1 MLIAKN
7 LRCYIEI
14 LISWTIHLAP
24 CKNFPLSCHN
34 NIIIISPGAYFGFEV
49 TSLRTGES
57 SRQLLEGEAAE
68 VCVLLL
74 DPEELTSDVE
84 MIVELSEGE
93 DLLRGWDRTGIS
105 NSSG

>member
-1 MLIAKN
+1 M
-7 LRCYIEI
+7 
-14 LISWTIHLAP
+14 
-24 CKNFPLSCHN
+24 
-34 NIIIISPGAYFGFEV
+34 SPGAHFGFEV

-93 DLLRGWDRTGIS
+93 DLHRG
-105 NSSG
+105 